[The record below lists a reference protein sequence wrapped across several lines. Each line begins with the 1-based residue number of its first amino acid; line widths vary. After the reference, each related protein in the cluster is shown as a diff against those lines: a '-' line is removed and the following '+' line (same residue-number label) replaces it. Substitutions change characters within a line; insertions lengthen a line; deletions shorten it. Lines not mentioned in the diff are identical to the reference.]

1 MNASSRS
8 DLDKWRNL
16 NPYYYQDIENFY
28 QDFVQKETKVLE
40 IGSNLGHLLNSLQP
54 SYGLGIEQSPQA
66 VIQAKTDFPHLNF
79 IALDAETFSNI
90 ELLLDHADLFFDYIL
105 VAHTISYLIDIPQ
118 TLKNLHRLSQ
128 PSTRL
133 VLTFHNPSWELIL
146 KFASLIGQ
154 RMPTI
159 EMSKLFTIFLSSFLH
174 SCFFY

>member
-1 MNASSRS
+1 M
-8 DLDKWRNL
+8 
-16 NPYYYQDIENFY
+16 
-28 QDFVQKETKVLE
+28 
-40 IGSNLGHLLNSLQP
+40 
-54 SYGLGIEQSPQA
+54 GIEQSPQA

-79 IALDAETFSNI
+79 IALDAETFSNT

-154 RMPTI
+154 RMPLQQLNWLSYSDVANLLHLCQF
-159 EMSKLFTIFLSSFLH
+159 EVVCHSKRLLLPK
-174 SCFFY
+174 